1 MLSKIQYLVLS
12 DIHLGHTKNK
22 TDNIIKNLNH
32 FFKTYHK
39 DIIECK
45 VIFIS
50 GDVFDRLLTT
60 KSVEYR
66 HSMAWLS
73 NLLLFCKEHDIALR
87 ILYGTPSHDMEQISA
102 FEEIA
107 KKLYPEADFKYNN
120 TLSIEYM
127 DKLGIS
133 VLYVPDEWRH
143 DAKDTYKEALALM
156 KEKSLAQ
163 VDIAIMHGCFGYQM
177 PMVKDKSF
185 CHLESNYL
193 DIVKFY
199 ITIGHIHTS
208 STYERII
215 APGSFDRLAHGEE
228 EAKGGI
234 ICTICADGTMSFKF
248 LQNIHSCIFKSID
261 YIGRL
266 EADIVSDLKKEL
278 KKLPIGS
285 HIRLLVDNDSNLLK
299 NLRDLLANYPDYN
312 IKFKTDNTVVKK
324 IDILE
329 LAKIETIAIT
339 ANNIEDLL
347 LKEVQLD
354 SSELAIFKEEL
365 KLAIGDL
372 W

>member
-1 MLSKIQYLVLS
+1 
-12 DIHLGHTKNK
+12 
-22 TDNIIKNLNH
+22 
-32 FFKTYHK
+32 
-39 DIIECK
+39 
-45 VIFIS
+45 
-50 GDVFDRLLTT
+50 
-60 KSVEYR
+60 
-66 HSMAWLS
+66 
-73 NLLLFCKEHDIALR
+73 
-87 ILYGTPSHDMEQISA
+87 
-102 FEEIA
+102 
-107 KKLYPEADFKYNN
+107 
-120 TLSIEYM
+120 
-127 DKLGIS
+127 
-133 VLYVPDEWRH
+133 
-143 DAKDTYKEALALM
+143 
-156 KEKSLAQ
+156 
-163 VDIAIMHGCFGYQM
+163 
-177 PMVKDKSF
+177 
-185 CHLESNYL
+185 
-193 DIVKFY
+193 
-199 ITIGHIHTS
+199 
-208 STYERII
+208 
-215 APGSFDRLAHGEE
+215 
-228 EAKGGI
+228 
-234 ICTICADGTMSFKF
+234 MSFKF

-354 SSELAIFKEEL
+354 SSELTIFKEEL